1 MNKAQ
6 AIEQMN
12 KYGAAKVPF
21 LFIIDFEARQPVV
34 LPLDK
39 VQSQE
44 ILFDIQGMSN
54 ASNAPQVGTL
64 PKVTFSKQ
72 PISFD
77 QYKQSFDQALENI
90 NFGNSYL
97 LNLSVPTPIETNLS
111 LQEIFW
117 QSKARYK
124 LWYKGVWVVFSPE
137 IFVQIKQGQI
147 ASYPMKGTIDAS
159 LPNAKNEILA
169 DPKEMAEHTTIVDLI
184 RNDLNQVAKQ
194 VHVAKFRYIDEV
206 VAHDKTLLQ
215 VSSKVVG
222 KLPNDYAQRIGSILF
237 ELLPAGSI
245 SGAPKKKTVEVIKAA
260 ETYERGFYTGVFGY
274 FDGETLDSGVMIRF
288 IENINGK
295 LYFKSGGGITTFSD
309 AASEYQ
315 ELTDKVYV
323 PIVRDNQV

>member
-34 LPLDK
+34 LPLDE
-39 VQSQE
+39 VQPQD
-44 ILFDIQGMSN
+44 ILFDIQGVSN
-54 ASNAPQVGTL
+54 ANDLPQGDTTSQ
-64 PKVTFSKQ
+64 VTFSKH

-77 QYKQSFDQALENI
+77 QYKQSFDEALENI

-124 LWYKGVWVVFSPE
+124 LWYKGEWVVFSPE

-184 RNDLNQVAKQ
+184 RNDLSQVAKQ
-194 VHVAKFRYIDEV
+194 VHVAKFRYIDEII
-206 VAHDKTLLQ
+206 AHDKTLLQ

-260 ETYERGFYTGVFGY
+260 ETYERGYYTGVFGY

-295 LYFKSGGGITTFSD
+295 LYFKSGGGITTFSN
-309 AASEYQ
+309 AESEYQ

-323 PIVRDNQV
+323 PIVRDN

>member
-21 LFIIDFEARQPVV
+21 LFIIDFEAHQPVV
-34 LPLDK
+34 LPLDE
-39 VQSQE
+39 VRPEE
-44 ILFDIQGMSN
+44 ILFNVQGMSN
-54 ASNAPQVGTL
+54 ATPPQEMDL
-64 PKVTFSKQ
+64 PKGVVFSKK
-72 PISFD
+72 PVPFA
-77 QYKQSFDQALENI
+77 QYKQSFDQALANI

-97 LNLSVPTPIETNLS
+97 LNLSVLTPIETNLS

-117 QSKARYK
+117 RSKARYK
-124 LWYKGVWVVFSPE
+124 LWYKNEWVVFSPE

-147 ASYPMKGTIDAS
+147 ASYPMKGTIDAA
-159 LPNAKNEILA
+159 LPNAKEEILTN
-169 DPKEMAEHTTIVDLI
+169 PKEMAEHTTIVDLI
-184 RNDLNQVAKQ
+184 RNDLSQVAKQ
-194 VHVAKFRYIDEV
+194 VHVARFRYIDEV
-206 VAHDKTLLQ
+206 ATHDKTLLQ

-222 KLPNDYAQRIGSILF
+222 KLPNDYAQRIGNILF

-260 ETYERGFYTGVFGY
+260 ETYDRGFYTGIFGY

-323 PIVRDNQV
+323 PIVRDDQV

>member
-21 LFIIDFEARQPVV
+21 LFIVDFEARQPVV

-39 VQSQE
+39 VQPQE
-44 ILFDIQGMSN
+44 ILFDIQGVSN
-54 ASNAPQVGTL
+54 ANNLPQDETL
-64 PKVTFSKQ
+64 KKVTFSKQ

-77 QYKQSFDQALENI
+77 QYKQSFDEVLENI

-97 LNLSVPTPIETNLS
+97 LNLSVPTPIKTNLS
-111 LQEIFW
+111 LQDIFW

-124 LWYKGVWVVFSPE
+124 LWYNGDWVVFSPE

-159 LPNAKNEILA
+159 LPNAKEEILA

-184 RNDLNQVAKQ
+184 RNDLSQVAKQ
-194 VHVAKFRYIDEV
+194 VHVAKFRYIDEI

-260 ETYERGFYTGVFGY
+260 ETYERGYYTGVFGY

-295 LYFKSGGGITTFSD
+295 LYFKSGGGITTFSN

-323 PIVRDNQV
+323 PIVRDN